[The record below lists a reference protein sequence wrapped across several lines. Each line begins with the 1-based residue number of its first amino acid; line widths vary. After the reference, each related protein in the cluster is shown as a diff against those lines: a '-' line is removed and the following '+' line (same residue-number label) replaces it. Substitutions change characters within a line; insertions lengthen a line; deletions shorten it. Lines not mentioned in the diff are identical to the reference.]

1 MADAPVVAV
10 SRLLDERG
18 LSTFHIKLLIWSLF
32 IVLIDGYDIGAI
44 AFAAPSLVKAWG
56 VDREALGPVFS
67 ASLIGILFGS
77 ALFGWVG
84 DRYGRKAALIG
95 SLLLFGVFTWIA
107 AYSSNITQMFW
118 LRLIAGIGIGGV
130 IPNVIAI
137 NAESGPR
144 QLRATLALIA
154 VGLVPIGGAIPG
166 IVTATLVPQY
176 GWQLLFLIGGIAPIL
191 IAVAAMFGLP
201 ESIKFMA
208 LHEGHRAGMRRLIA
222 EIRPDFQVPPNA
234 NFVIEDEKQFPG
246 FNPAYLF
253 QDGLALITPLLW
265 LLFALNLMGFFF
277 LLSWTP
283 TLLTA
288 AKLPPATAALA
299 GASIQIGGTVGSLL
313 MARWLV
319 KHRFLAI
326 SLLFVIAVPVVASIG
341 FVGIASE
348 TALLIVTFIAGF
360 CVLGIQSGINVAGA
374 LVYPT
379 SLRANGSGWELGI
392 GRLGSIVGPL
402 VGALFVAMPVQQLYT
417 WAALP
422 FALGAVVCFAIY
434 RLNEA
439 RLAQRPWLREG
450 GVPVA
455 AE

>member
-18 LSTFHIKLLIWSLF
+18 LSGFHIKLLVWSLF

-44 AFAAPSLVKAWG
+44 AFAAPSLVRDWH

-95 SLLLFGVFTWIA
+95 SLFLFGIFTWIA

-137 NAESGPR
+137 NAESAPR
-144 QLRATLALIA
+144 QLRAMLALIA

-176 GWQLLFLIGGIAPIL
+176 GWQLLFLIGGIGPIL
-191 IAVAAMFGLP
+191 IAIAAMFGLP

-208 LHEGHRAGMRRLIA
+208 LHEGHRAGMKRLIA
-222 EIRPDFQVPPNA
+222 EISPNFQVPPNA
-234 NFVIEDEKQFPG
+234 KFVIEDEKQFPG

-253 QDGLALITPLLW
+253 QDGMALITPLLW

-288 AKLPPATAALA
+288 AHLPPPTAALA
-299 GASIQIGGTVGSLL
+299 GAFIQLGGTAGTLL
-313 MARWLV
+313 MARWLA

-326 SLLFVIAVPVVASIG
+326 SILFVIAVPVVASIG
-341 FVGIASE
+341 FVGVASE

-402 VGALFVAMPVQQLYT
+402 VGALFVAMPVQQLYM
-417 WAALP
+417 WASLP

-450 GVPVA
+450 GLPVA